1 MLTTQQLNTLRAIA
15 DRIIPADD
23 SPSAWEAGVGDYL
36 LKQFERDLKDAVDLY
51 RAGLNGLDAEALL
64 SMGASFAAL
73 SSDAKDILLRQI
85 ETGTVKASWHTDPAP
100 FFQTVIEHVMEG
112 YYSDSGNGGNRNHTA
127 WDMIGFTAHRQ
138 RPHD

>member
-23 SPSAWEAGVGDYL
+23 YPSAWEAGMSDYL
-36 LKQFERDLKDAVDLY
+36 LKQFERDLKGAVELY
-51 RAGLNGLDAEALL
+51 RAGLDGLDAEALL

-73 SSDAKDILLRQI
+73 SSDAQDTLLRQI
-85 ETGTVKASWHTDPAP
+85 ETGTVKAIWHTDPAS
-100 FFQTVIEHVMEG
+100 FFRAAIEHVMEG
-112 YYSDSGNGGNRNHTA
+112 YYSDPGNGGNRNHAA

-138 RPHD
+138 RRHD